1 MIRKTWFVF
10 LMVVLASFAALP
22 AYCQDT
28 AAEDA
33 AIAAAD
39 SSDDADDQEAVA
51 TVDTAAAEN
60 DIAATGGMIAS
71 SGNVIASSG
80 RMIARPII
88 SDMLGQFKIRR
99 DEIQKL
105 ISQRYFAR
113 AEKLTKELQSK
124 IKASKLGDE
133 AKKSLTASLERREKV
148 AIYSAQGHYQK
159 AADAVRQAIAY
170 QEMKSDKELLLKT
183 QEKVGLQQ
191 EWLKTRTDYENQ
203 LCKLLEGK
211 QPLLKEK
218 LAILRQLDS
227 KKKLDDAELKKLQVS
242 LRGINGRLSALNKR
256 ISEAHRV
263 FAVKREGMKKA
274 GVILSAEQNSKL
286 FPLVMKRMMVRFA
299 NYNLH
304 KQIARHLTNISEN
317 NEITWKDLKENFAA
331 LGKLQGEIWDLRK
344 RLESFTSKAPLS
356 GADLKA
362 AREIRRQLE
371 KAISAGEKLLGKVE
385 DAFIDQKV
393 FGKLSNKEKLEFVKL
408 FRDVW
413 SREKEFDSLKPA
425 LEEIYQKLFKIPT
438 LIDDTPMLPGKPV
451 PQPVP
456 DPRKTDFEGTGLV
469 VKAYDNYMIKFNG
482 KLFLPDNLPA
492 NYMIDNLEVKFGA
505 SLLKIAVPAVEGD
518 FWWKK
523 YSKVTLT
530 FIKSPQVNDL
540 PVRRDGDLA
549 SPTRVI
555 EENLDNQDKPA
566 NLMNAF

>member
-1 MIRKTWFVF
+1 MIRKMWFVV

-28 AAEDA
+28 TAEDA

-39 SSDDADDQEAVA
+39 SSDDADDQEAAA
-51 TVDTAAAEN
+51 TVDTAAAEG
-60 DIAATGGMIAS
+60 DIAGTGGMIAS
-71 SGNVIASSG
+71 SGLTVASNG

-88 SDMLGQFKIRR
+88 SDFLGQFKISRN
-99 DEIQKL
+99 EIQKL

-113 AEKLTKELQSK
+113 AEKLTEALQSK
-124 IKASKLGDE
+124 IKASKLADE
-133 AKKSLTASLERREKV
+133 AKKSLSASLERREKV
-148 AIYSAQGHYQK
+148 AIYSAQGNYQK

-170 QEMKSDKELLLKT
+170 QELKSDKELLLKT

-203 LCKLLEGK
+203 LCKLLEAK

-227 KKKLDDAELKKLQVS
+227 KKKLEDAELKKLQAA
-242 LRGINGRLSALNKR
+242 LRGVNGKLGALNKR
-256 ISEAHRV
+256 LSEAHRV
-263 FAVKREGMKKA
+263 FAVKRDSMNKA
-274 GVILSAEQNSKL
+274 GVILSAAQTSKL

-317 NEITWKDLKENFAA
+317 NEITWKDLKENFTA
-331 LGKLQGEIWDLRK
+331 LSKLQGEIWDLRK
-344 RLESFTSKAPLS
+344 RLESFTSKMPLS
-356 GADLKA
+356 AADLKA

-371 KAISAGEKLLGKVE
+371 KAISAGEKLLSKVE

-425 LEEIYQKLFKIPT
+425 LEDIYQKLFKEPII
-438 LIDDTPMLPGKPV
+438 IDDPMLPGDPD

-456 DPRKTDFEGTGLV
+456 DPRNADIEGAGLI

-492 NYMIDNLEVKFGA
+492 NYMIDNLEVKFAA

-523 YSKVTLT
+523 YSRVTLIY
-530 FIKSPQVNDL
+530 IKSPQVNDL